1 MFVLAAALGG
11 FFIGEYVEKQI
22 LLEADNVAFQNS
34 GQVENEVKTL
44 NPYQRCIALGGVPNE
59 CKVLCAGWTKPPK
72 PHDAVKLVQTEPEL
86 THWIIAT
93 DRFGQKQKCW
103 KK

>member
-1 MFVLAAALGG
+1 MTSPTAFLISFTLLLAAALGG
-11 FFIGEYVEKQI
+11 FFIGENVEKQI

-59 CKVLCAGWTKPPK
+59 CKVFMRGLDKAAQSP
-72 PHDAVKLVQTEPEL
+72 
-86 THWIIAT
+86 
-93 DRFGQKQKCW
+93 
-103 KK
+103 

>member
-1 MFVLAAALGG
+1 MSQSYHLLLSFMLLLAAALGG

-44 NPYQRCIALGGVPNE
+44 NPYKRCIALGGVPNE
-59 CKVLCAGWTKPPK
+59 CKVFMRGLDKAAQSP
-72 PHDAVKLVQTEPEL
+72 
-86 THWIIAT
+86 
-93 DRFGQKQKCW
+93 
-103 KK
+103 

>member
-1 MFVLAAALGG
+1 MTSPTAFLISFMLHLTAALGG
-11 FFIGEYVEKQI
+11 FFIAEYVEKQI

-59 CKVLCAGWTKPPK
+59 CKVFMRGLDKA
-72 PHDAVKLVQTEPEL
+72 TETP
-86 THWIIAT
+86 
-93 DRFGQKQKCW
+93 
-103 KK
+103 